1 MRTLLLALCFALL
14 SVAALA
20 FVSVSSDA
28 SSIKTLPNFE
38 LKGLDESEH
47 RLSDARFKDK
57 VILLVAFSTWQDVSI
72 RQARE
77 IQAFHVKR
85 PNVEI
90 VALIADDLALARD
103 FVANEKLTF
112 PCYKSGDG
120 PRAGQNLNRLFDTKK
135 NKTFQLN
142 KLPFVVLCTADRKV
156 AFAQVGL
163 TSEATLSEQLAAIP

>member
-47 RLSDARFKDK
+47 RLSDPRFKDRI
-57 VILLVAFSTWQDVSI
+57 ILLVAFSTWQDVSI

-77 IQAFHVKR
+77 IQAFHAR
-85 PNVEI
+85 HPQVEI
-90 VALIADDLALARD
+90 VALIADDLAIARD
-103 FVANEKLTF
+103 FVASEKLTF

-120 PRAGQNLNRLFDTKK
+120 PRVGQNLNRLFETKK

-156 AFAQVGL
+156 AFARMGL
-163 TSEATLSEQLAAIP
+163 TDEATLSEQLAALP